1 MPTMMHNVFLF
12 IDQPILSQIDST
24 TLWSLR
30 PKHPTDPTNARPH
43 LLQQAEFLQ
52 LPLVVQDEAVTARPP
67 PSQVLLP
74 ADVRHRG
81 VQHPSTSPL
90 HT

>member
-12 IDQPILSQIDST
+12 IDHPIPSQIDST

-43 LLQQAEFLQ
+43 LLQKAEFLQ
-52 LPLVVQDEAVTARPP
+52 LPLVVQDEAVATGPP
-67 PSQVLLP
+67 PSQVLFP
-74 ADVRHRG
+74 TDVCHRG
-81 VQHPSTSPL
+81 VQDTPAPPL
-90 HT
+90 HA